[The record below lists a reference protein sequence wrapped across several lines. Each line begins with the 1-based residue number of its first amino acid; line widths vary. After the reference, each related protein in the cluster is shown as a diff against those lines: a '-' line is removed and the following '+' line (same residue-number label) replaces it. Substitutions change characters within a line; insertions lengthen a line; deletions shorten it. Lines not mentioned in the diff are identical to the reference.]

1 MEISLIIRTG
11 PADGPRLSLALNFI
25 KEAIEQGHTVRQC
38 FFQSEGVL
46 SATQHGN
53 LAAWQRVADDSD
65 AELLLCSQ
73 AAEEYRVSA
82 SGPFRIAGLGA
93 LIEAAVRSDRVISF
107 V

>member
-11 PADGPRLSLALNFI
+11 PTDAPRLSLALKFI
-25 KEAIEQGHTVRQC
+25 KAAIAQGHTVRQC

-46 SATQHGN
+46 SATQPDT
-53 LAAWQRVADDSD
+53 LTAWQGVADDTG

-82 SGPFRIAGLGA
+82 GGPFRIAGLGA